1 MREVNEQII
10 LITGATDGLGK
21 KVAFDLAGR
30 GVTIL
35 LHGRDPRKGEAMLT
49 ELRQA
54 SGNTGHK
61 YYNANFVSL
70 ANVRRLAG
78 EIMASHDWLDVLINN
93 AGIGSRAPGEK
104 RQLSEDGYE
113 LRFAVNY
120 LAPFLLTRKLL
131 PLLQRSAP
139 SRIINVSSIGQQ
151 ALDFDNLMLDKEYDD
166 QRAYR
171 QSKLAQVMFTIDLAE
186 ELKGSGVTVNSLHPA
201 SLMNT
206 NMVFGS
212 RYFNGT
218 MSTVEQGAAAVEY
231 LAVSPELEG
240 ITGEFFDGQRRSRAL
255 PQAYDK
261 EARQRLK
268 EVSEKMIKE

>member
-1 MREVNEQII
+1 MREITEQII
-10 LITGATDGLGK
+10 LITGSTDGLGK
-21 KVAFDLAGR
+21 KVAFDLAER
-30 GVTIL
+30 GATIL
-35 LHGRDPRKGEAMLT
+35 LHGRDPRKGEATLA
-49 ELRQA
+49 ELLQA
-54 SGNTGHK
+54 SGNNRHK

-78 EIMASHDWLDVLINN
+78 EIMASQDRLDVLINN

-131 PLLQRSAP
+131 PLLKRSAP
-139 SRIINVSSIGQQ
+139 SRIVNVSSIGQQ

-186 ELKGSGVTVNSLHPA
+186 ELEGSEVTVNSLHPA

-231 LAVSPELEG
+231 LAISPELEG
-240 ITGEFFDGQRRSRAL
+240 VTGEFFDGQRRSRAQA
-255 PQAYDK
+255 QAYDK

-268 EVSEKMIKE
+268 EVSEQMIEE